1 MCISIKVLPLY
12 TSKKGCKPYT
22 KVVIQVISS
31 YNGHNH
37 GYYNINTGLE
47 VLFSKS
53 IAMQILKTTLL
64 KVLQVQAKG

>member
-1 MCISIKVLPLY
+1 MCISIKVSPLY
-12 TSKKGCKPYT
+12 TNKKGCKPYT

-47 VLFSKS
+47 VLFSN
-53 IAMQILKTTLL
+53 Q
-64 KVLQVQAKG
+64 